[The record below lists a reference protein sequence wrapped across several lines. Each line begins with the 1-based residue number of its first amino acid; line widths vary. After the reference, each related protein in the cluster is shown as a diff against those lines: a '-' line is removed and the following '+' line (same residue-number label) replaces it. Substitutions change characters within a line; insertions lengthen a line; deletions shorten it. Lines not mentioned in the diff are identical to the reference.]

1 MTVQMQTT
9 AVLRQLA
16 MDREAMLRRTTLLVG
31 RERSSRTIRR
41 WIGRRLV
48 RAGVWLA
55 AEPSLMSPARAR

>member
-1 MTVQMQTT
+1 MQMQTT
-9 AVLRQLA
+9 AVLRQMA

-55 AEPSLMSPARAR
+55 AEPSPMSPARAR